1 MLDFLQVAQGQHE
14 ALGVA
19 LTLPHQEH
27 TASPRAE
34 SPQSPEGP
42 CVTPTSPSTSRTYP
56 PPSPRLQDLPI
67 PPATPL

>member
-19 LTLPHQEH
+19 LALPHQEH
-27 TASPRAE
+27 PASPRAE

-42 CVTPTSPSTSRTYP
+42 SVTPMSPSTLPSYPPQSLPSRTSLYP
-56 PPSPRLQDLPI
+56 L
-67 PPATPL
+67 

>member
-34 SPQSPEGP
+34 SPQSPEEP
-42 CVTPTSPSTSRTYP
+42 CVTPMSPST
-56 PPSPRLQDLPI
+56 L
-67 PPATPL
+67 